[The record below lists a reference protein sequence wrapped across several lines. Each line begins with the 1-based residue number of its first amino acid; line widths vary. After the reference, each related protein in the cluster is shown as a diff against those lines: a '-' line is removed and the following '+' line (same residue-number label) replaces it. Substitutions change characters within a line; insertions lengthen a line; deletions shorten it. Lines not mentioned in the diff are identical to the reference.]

1 MNATATTSQ
10 RATAAIKT
18 GTFDPAIRTLP
29 ILVLFPHNRCNCRC
43 VMCDIW
49 RIRQTRQITVRD
61 IEPHVESIRRLRVR
75 WVVFS
80 GGEPQLNQDFEA
92 LSSLLR
98 AAGVRLTLL
107 TAGLL
112 LESHALHVG
121 RLMDDVIV
129 SLDGPRDIHNEIRGV
144 PQAFERLARGL
155 KALRKVRPQI
165 TVGGRCTVQR
175 ANCKVLRATV
185 SAAKALALNSVSF
198 LAADLTSQAFNRP
211 EGWSPTRRNEVAPDA
226 LLVDQLEREVENLI
240 LEHSEDICSGYI
252 SESQE
257 KLRRI
262 VFHFRAHLGQACAT
276 APRCNAPWV
285 SAVIEADGT
294 VRPCFFQP
302 ALGNIHDGT
311 LVDVLNSEQAVWF
324 RETLDVAT
332 NPVCQTCV
340 CSLYLTEE
348 KVAAM
353 RILKEPQGASVG
365 SNQRT

>member
-1 MNATATTSQ
+1 MSVAATTSQ
-10 RATAAIKT
+10 LTTTAIKT
-18 GTFDPAIRTLP
+18 GTFDPVIRTLP
-29 ILVLFPHNRCNCRC
+29 VLVLFPHNRCNCRC

-49 RIRQTRQITVRD
+49 RIRQTRRITVRD

-80 GGEPQLNQDFEA
+80 GGEPQLNQDLEA

-98 AAGVRLTLL
+98 AVGIRLTLL

-112 LESHALHVG
+112 LEPYALHVG

-144 PQAFERLARGL
+144 PQAFERLSRGL
-155 KALRKVRPQI
+155 EALRGVRPQI

-175 ANCKVLRATV
+175 ANCKALRTTV
-185 SAAKALALNSVSF
+185 CAAKVLALDSVSF

-211 EGWSPTRRNEVAPDA
+211 EGWSPARQNEVTPDA
-226 LLVDQLEREVENLI
+226 VLVDQLEREVEDLI

-252 SESQE
+252 SESPE

-262 VFHFRAHLGQACAT
+262 VLHFRAHLGQARAI

-294 VRPCFFQP
+294 VRPCFFHP
-302 ALGNIHDGT
+302 ALGNIHDGA
-311 LVDVLNSEQAVWF
+311 LSDVLNGEQAVRF
-324 RETLDVAT
+324 RETLDVAS

-353 RILKEPQGASVG
+353 ENVEGTQSTAIGD
-365 SNQRT
+365 NQRA

>member
-1 MNATATTSQ
+1 MSVAATTSQ
-10 RATAAIKT
+10 LTTTAIKT
-18 GTFDPAIRTLP
+18 GTFDPVIRTLP

-49 RIRQTRQITVRD
+49 RIRQTRRITVRD

-80 GGEPQLNQDFEA
+80 GGEPQLNQDLEA

-98 AAGVRLTLL
+98 AAGIRLTLL

-112 LESHALHVG
+112 LESYALHVG

-144 PQAFERLARGL
+144 PQTFERLSRGL
-155 KALRKVRPQI
+155 EALRRVRPQI

-175 ANCKVLRATV
+175 ANCKALRATV
-185 SAAKALALNSVSF
+185 CAAKSLALNSVSF

-211 EGWSPTRRNEVAPDA
+211 EGWSPARQNEVAPDA
-226 LLVDQLEREVENLI
+226 VLVEQLEREVEDLI

-252 SESQE
+252 SESPE

-262 VFHFRAHLGQACAT
+262 VFHFRAHLGQVRAT

-285 SAVIEADGT
+285 SAVIEADGA

-302 ALGNIHDGT
+302 ALGNIHDGA
-311 LVDVLNSEQAVWF
+311 LLDVLNSEQAVRF

-332 NPVCQTCV
+332 NPLCKTCV

-353 RILKEPQGASVG
+353 ETFEGTQSVAVG
-365 SNQRT
+365 GNQRV